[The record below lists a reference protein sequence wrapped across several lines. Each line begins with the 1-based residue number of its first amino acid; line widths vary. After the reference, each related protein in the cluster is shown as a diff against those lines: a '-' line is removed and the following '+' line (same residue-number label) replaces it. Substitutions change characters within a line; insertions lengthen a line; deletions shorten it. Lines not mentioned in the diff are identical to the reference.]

1 MTKSDN
7 STTSPF
13 KPVTPTQ
20 KRPKINW
27 NNCSGL
33 ASILTLMNAAKLKA
47 VPYVLIVPDM
57 QVAWQLENEINFF
70 ASGSEINIIHFPDWE
85 TLPYDVFS
93 PLPEIISQR
102 LEALFK
108 LPAFQSGILI
118 IPVSTL
124 MQQLPPRQYLDAQ
137 SFIVDTGDTLNFE
150 DIRIRLDIGGYNCV
164 SQVMSHGE
172 FAIRGSIL
180 DLYPMGH
187 PLPFRID
194 LLDDEVDSIRTFNP
208 ENQKT
213 IQKIDNIRLLPA
225 REYPFTPDAID
236 RFRNAFRQSYPTS
249 LSNNLIYREVSK
261 GNTPG
266 GLEYYLPLF
275 FESTAT
281 LFDYLPDNTIF
292 VHAGDTQKIARE
304 FEAQYVERY
313 EQRKYDQERP
323 PLSPTTLFLSTDAF
337 IKSINCF
344 KQIFINSNAN
354 HPVFNLNSTELPDI
368 AINSRKQNPF
378 EALQHFT
385 NHFKGKTLIVAESD
399 GRREILRQQF
409 RKNNLK
415 LEITQHW
422 AEFLQSDQS
431 IAIVVADLEQ
441 GLLIPDTIA
450 VLTENQ
456 LYDNRVTQRRRRKK
470 NNRDADLIVKNLTEL
485 EVGAPVVHIQH
496 GVGRYLGL
504 QKLNT
509 DGNDIEFLTI
519 EYAKGD
525 KLYVPVAALDLISR
539 YTGAAPEN
547 APLHKLG
554 SEQWSR
560 IKKKAAEHIR
570 DVAAEL
576 LNIYARREAQK
587 GLAFTIDHYEYN
599 RFTDAF
605 PFEETPDQQTA
616 IMNTIKDLEK
626 SKPMDRVICGDV
638 GFGKTEVALRAAFIA
653 IENNKQVAVL
663 VPTTLLAQQHYN
675 NFLDRFA
682 DWPVRIECLS
692 RFKTQ
697 KQQNISIEAI
707 KEGKIDIIIGTHKLL
722 QKTVQYK
729 YLGLVIIDEEHRF
742 GVRHKEHFKTIR
754 ANVDLL
760 TLTATP
766 IPRTLNSSL
775 AGLRDLSIIATP
787 PAHRHPI
794 KTFIHEW
801 DQATIIEACN
811 REIKR
816 GGQVYFLHNEV
827 KSIDRQAEDLQKI
840 MPDIKIGIAHGQ
852 MRERDLE
859 KIMQDFYHRRFHL
872 LLCTTIIESGIDLPN
887 ANTII
892 IYRADKLGLAQL
904 HQLRGRVGR
913 SHHRAYAYL
922 IVPPKKAITR
932 DAVKRLEAIES
943 MEDLGAGFTL
953 ATHDLEIRGA
963 GELLGEEQSGEIH
976 EIGFSLFSE
985 LLERAVK
992 SLKEG
997 KTLDLE
1003 QLEVSGTEV
1012 DLHIPALI
1020 PDDYIPDVHLRL
1032 VMYKRIS
1039 STTNQEEQDQI
1050 YAEMIDRFGLLPK
1063 PTKNLFALTTLK
1075 HKTVNMG
1082 IQKINSGKIN
1092 GWIKFNDKPN
1102 IDMSKMIALIQSQPQ
1117 IYQFVVPDKLKY
1129 NHNIEDP
1136 EQRINFIDHL
1146 LNKIMVSA

>member
-729 YLGLVIIDEEHRF
+729 DLGLVIIDEEHRF